1 MSWPLDF
8 QGPDYE
14 GIDPQHFEGH
24 LDLTLRII
32 EPTDTIIMNALYLEI
47 SSVIVFDKDENE
59 GFGRKN
65 NILIINKQYL
75 TPLAWHLKSL
85 PWNKCQIKKPFLTWL
100 IHNLKRFF
108 WKPSQVEQLTPTFD
122 LDLEQMTLKLSNP
135 LVAGANYVLKFEYLG
150 FLKNNNFGF
159 YISEYEMDGK
169 TRYVASSQ
177 MQGPYARSV
186 KK

>member
-1 MSWPLDF
+1 M
-8 QGPDYE
+8 
-14 GIDPQHFEGH
+14 
-24 LDLTLRII
+24 
-32 EPTDTIIMNALYLEI
+32 
-47 SSVIVFDKDENE
+47 
-59 GFGRKN
+59 
-65 NILIINKQYL
+65 
-75 TPLAWHLKSL
+75 
-85 PWNKCQIKKPFLTWL
+85 
-100 IHNLKRFF
+100 KRFF
-108 WKPSQVEQLTPTFD
+108 RKPSQVEQLTPTFD